1 MNKKDSSPFVLL
13 SRVASVMPRCV
24 CRVELEG
31 AGPSVHGRA
40 RRRERRRCRALAALT
55 QLSRLRAADSPP
67 GRGSAPVG
75 PLSYCS
81 AVHNLINILY
91 ILRRLRSG
99 SRPHDQNRRLP
110 ASPRRSV
117 VRRGKAR
124 PATRRCRLHSF
135 THAPPPGAFAGMQ
148 TRHRIATEYPWRQR
162 LVMRYMLQTRTS
174 SAYER
179 PRGKEKDEPS
189 FAFPPACGAGAES
202 SCRQSRSPRPRD
214 VSISSSS
221 SLRTH
226 SGPLRSHLVLSDLL
240 SSSQK
245 SFASALSCSLMRS
258 RSAFRW

>member
-1 MNKKDSSPFVLL
+1 
-13 SRVASVMPRCV
+13 MPRCV

-91 ILRRLRSG
+91 ILRRLAG
-99 SRPHDQNRRLP
+99 SATADNTAH
-110 ASPRRSV
+110 SSV
-117 VRRGKAR
+117 SSRAR

-162 LVMRYMLQTRTS
+162 LVMRHMLQIRTS
-174 SAYER
+174 SAYGLEARRRTSHRSHSHPRVVPALRAAVGNLAPPGLATCRSR
-179 PRGKEKDEPS
+179 PR
-189 FAFPPACGAGAES
+189 
-202 SCRQSRSPRPRD
+202 
-214 VSISSSS
+214 
-221 SLRTH
+221 
-226 SGPLRSHLVLSDLL
+226 PLSELILVLSDLIW
-240 SSSQK
+240 SSQI
-245 SFASALSCSLMRS
+245 SSRPLRSLSR
-258 RSAFRW
+258 RP

>member
-1 MNKKDSSPFVLL
+1 LNKKDSSPFVLL

-91 ILRRLRSG
+91 ILRRLAG
-99 SRPHDQNRRLP
+99 SATADNTAHQRLVSSAARYAALPIAQFHPRAAPGRFRRH
-110 ASPRRSV
+110 AN
-117 VRRGKAR
+117 
-124 PATRRCRLHSF
+124 
-135 THAPPPGAFAGMQ
+135 APPN
-148 TRHRIATEYPWRQR
+148 RHRIPLATT
-162 LVMRYMLQTRTS
+162 TRNAPHAS
-174 SAYER
+174 DQNLLGLR